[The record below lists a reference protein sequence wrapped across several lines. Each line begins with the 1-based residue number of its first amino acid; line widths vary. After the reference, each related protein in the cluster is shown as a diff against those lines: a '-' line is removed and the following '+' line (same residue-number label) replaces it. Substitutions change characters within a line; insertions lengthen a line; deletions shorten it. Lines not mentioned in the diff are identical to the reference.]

1 MDKFVEIEVF
11 GKLKYDFLEKFL
23 NLNQN
28 TIKSMF
34 SITSFEKFINYFI
47 IWANEIIRI
56 NQLLKCLY
64 LENYVA
70 MIDEICRK
78 KLL

>member
-47 IWANEIIRI
+47 I
-56 NQLLKCLY
+56 
-64 LENYVA
+64 
-70 MIDEICRK
+70 
-78 KLL
+78 